1 MRILAIHSNFLKVL
15 PKEKAIDSAEPLTF
29 EGEYNLKDCLV
40 IFTSVESSDESDA
53 KKAAQ
58 MFADEAAKIAEQINE
73 KKIVI
78 YPYAHLS
85 SDLSGPKIAVEILK
99 LAEKFTREKGY
110 DVWRAP
116 FGWYKAFEISC
127 KGHPLSELSRSF
139 TPLEEGEEKLKTR
152 EEIVEDITSEHFI
165 LTPKGEEIKINLED
179 EAGVIKILDKLKD
192 NQLKA
197 YMLCEELKKGTK
209 GEPPSI
215 DAMQHMELVDYA
227 PEADLGHFKF
237 FPKGKLIFDL
247 ICDWAHEIAVNRLG
261 SYEIET
267 PVIYDWGDPEIREQ
281 GGSFHERHYTVYGA
295 DDKKKKMVMRFA
307 GDFGLFKVVKN
318 VTMSYKQL
326 PLRIYEFSKSFR
338 YEQRGE
344 LTGLRRLRAFHMPDI
359 HCFVANIDDG
369 WKEYQ
374 TLYEN
379 YDDLAKGTG
388 IEYAIVFRI
397 VKEFYDKYKQNIVQM
412 LKHSGRPAFIETLSK
427 MKHYWAVKH
436 EFQGID
442 SVAGNCQ
449 LSTVQLDVKDAST
462 YGIQYVDDKG
472 EKKGCIICHSS
483 IGSIERWI
491 YSILEDAF
499 KKEVHAFP
507 LWLSPTQVRIIPVKT
522 ESSAVMK
529 KCEELSK
536 LISAKEIRV
545 DVDDTNETL
554 SKRIRSAEL
563 EWVPYIVVIGER
575 DLAAKEFQVRQRQ
588 EKTQVNM
595 SPETLIKTIKDKTK
609 GMPYRN
615 LPVPSFVSKRVRFFG

>member
-1 MRILAIHSNFLKVL
+1 MRILCIHSDYLKVT
-15 PKEKAIDSAEPLTF
+15 PKEKALDSAEELTF
-29 EGEYNLKDCLV
+29 EGEHDLKDCLV
-40 IFTSVESSDESDA
+40 VFTCVESVDETDT

-58 MFADEAAKIAEQINE
+58 MLAEEAIKVAEQINE
-73 KKIVI
+73 TSIVI

-85 SDLSGPKIAVEILK
+85 SDLAGPKIALEVLK
-99 LAEKFTREKGY
+99 MGEKFLREKEGY
-110 DVWRAP
+110 EVWRAP

-139 TPLEEGEEKLKTR
+139 SPQEEEKFKTR
-152 EEIVEDITSEHFI
+152 EEIVDEIETEHFI
-165 LTPKGEEIKINLED
+165 LTQDGEEYKIDLHD
-179 EAGVIKILDKLKD
+179 EENVISVLDKLGDK
-192 NQLKA
+192 QLKT

-215 DAMQHMELVDYA
+215 DAMQHMELIDYA

-237 FPKGKLIFDL
+237 FPKGKLLFDL
-247 ICDWAHEIAVNRLG
+247 LSDWAHEIAVNRLG
-261 SYEIET
+261 SLEIET

-281 GGSFHERHYTVYGA
+281 GGSFHERHYVVYGG

-318 VTMSYKQL
+318 CTMSYKQL

-359 HCFVANIDDG
+359 HCFTTNLEEG
-369 WKEYQ
+369 WKEYKA
-374 TLYEN
+374 LYDN

-397 VKEFYDKYKQNIVQM
+397 VKEFYDNYKDNIVQM
-412 LKHSGRPAFIETLSK
+412 LKHSDRPAFIETLSK

-442 SVAGNCQ
+442 SVEGNCQ

-462 YGIQYVDDKG
+462 YGITFMDENG
-472 EKKGCIICHSS
+472 EKKGCTICHSS

-491 YSILEDAF
+491 YLVLEDAF
-499 KKEVHAFP
+499 KKEVHALP
-507 LWLSPTQVRIIPVKT
+507 LWLAPTQIRIIPVKA
-522 ESSAVMK
+522 EDAVLQ
-529 KCEELSK
+529 KCDELCK
-536 LISAKEIRV
+536 LMTSMDIRV
-545 DVDDTNETL
+545 DIDDTTETL
-554 SKRIRSAEL
+554 NKRIRNAEL
-563 EWVPYIVVIGER
+563 EWVPYIVVIGPR
-575 DLAAKEFQVRQRQ
+575 DLDSDEFQVRQR
-588 EKTQVNM
+588 ETKNQVNM
-595 SPETLIKTIKDKTK
+595 SPEALVKEIKEKT
-609 GMPYRN
+609 GIMPYRK
-615 LPVPSFVSKRVRFFG
+615 LPLPYLVSKRVKFFG